1 MQKGFFGSL
10 FDISFSSLITTKV
23 IKVLYV
29 ISLIVIGLFS
39 LFFIIGA
46 FSRSAGLGVLTLI
59 IFAPLGALLYTVY
72 TRVILEFIIVVFR
85 IAEYNG
91 ELVSLKRQQ
100 MGLPAHTSTL
110 GLGGIAPATAAAP
123 PATAAPPP
131 PATTAPTQAA
141 TTPPASPPPA
151 TTTPPETPRES
162 TPPPTDAGGDGE
174 SAS

>member
-10 FDISFSSLITTKV
+10 FDISFSSLVTTKV

-91 ELVSLKRQQ
+91 ELVALQRQQ
-100 MGLPAHTSTL
+100 MGLPAHTSSL
-110 GLGGIAPATAAAP
+110 GIGGLGPASTPSAPAPT
-123 PATAAPPP
+123 APPP
-131 PATTAPTQAA
+131 AAATPPPEA
-141 TTPPASPPPA
+141 TTPPLA
-151 TTTPPETPRES
+151 PREGPGES
-162 TPPPTDAGGDGE
+162 TPPPTDAGGEGE
-174 SAS
+174 GDS